1 MRIWFHIA
9 TLAITV
15 SAAQQALAADPMAG
29 EVLAEVWC
37 ASCHNVGPEDVASD
51 AAPSFY
57 MIVNVEQRSANFL
70 TGWLVN
76 PHGAMPDPNL
86 TRTEIEDIVSYMETI
101 RVP

>member
-1 MRIWFHIA
+1 MRNRLQIV
-9 TLAITV
+9 TLAITLL
-15 SAAQQALAADPMAG
+15 AGQQAMAADPMAG

-57 MIVNVEQRSANFL
+57 TIVNVEKRSANFL
-70 TGWLVN
+70 ASWLVN

-86 TRTEIEDIVSYMETI
+86 SRSEIEDIVSYMETL